1 MHRRSGLPL
10 SYWPRLLNEIPLA
23 RYSFVLFFTALTWF
37 GARSTNGYTD
47 GPILCPF
54 KLATGHPCPF
64 CGTTRSFGAL
74 VQGDFFGSLAYNPS
88 GLLLSTGLLF
98 WVVSPERFRALRN
111 RVSNIGR
118 RLTSPTKWMLFA
130 LLLVLAWGYA
140 LARW

>member
-1 MHRRSGLPL
+1 MHRHSGLPL

-54 KLATGHPCPF
+54 KLATGLSCPF

-88 GLLLSTGLLF
+88 GLLLSTALLF
-98 WVVSPERFRALRN
+98 WTVSPQKFQTVRSRIL
-111 RVSNIGR
+111 NIVN
-118 RLTSPTKWMLFA
+118 RLTTSTKWLLFA
-130 LLLVLAWGYA
+130 VVLGIAWGYA